1 MPIEATKALRWA
13 SDPATHALMMDV
25 ADSPEG
31 HPERRLRE
39 NRLLRH
45 ASKLFG
51 LPKHG
56 IPLGKQR
63 QHSLLWLANLVNK
76 TLEHKA
82 RHDTTDPTVPT
93 VPTTEEAT
101 PGFNP

>member
-13 SDPATHALMMDV
+13 CDPLTHDLMV
-25 ADSPEG
+25 SLADAPQD
-31 HPERRLRE
+31 HPERHLRE

-63 QHSLLWLANLVNK
+63 QHSLLWLVNLVNK

-93 VPTTEEAT
+93 TEEAT
-101 PGFNP
+101 PGSNP